1 MASEPAAELASVAV
15 PDNKNAA
22 PARDPNLV
30 SWNGPDDPEHPKN
43 WSKFRKWTSIVPMSL
58 FNFLSSMSS
67 ATMAPALTRIHDD
80 LGFSSTY
87 LSILSLTVFLLGS
100 AFIPLITAPLSEVF
114 GRSLVLQSMNLLY
127 IIFNTLCGA
136 ANTPNQLIAFR
147 FLAGI
152 GGAGPFAIGSGI
164 NADLFKPHERG
175 QAIALFTLAPL
186 LGIVIGPI
194 AGGFLVQYVNW
205 RWCFYVVSIVGG
217 ATQLLGLPFF
227 RETYAP
233 VLLQR
238 RCKKLKKS
246 TRNPAL
252 YTEHDSTS
260 LPQLLRVS
268 LTRPFKLLFTQPVV
282 QVWSLYCAFLWGI
295 LYLLIATFPDVWT
308 VIYGERIS
316 IGSINYIS
324 LFIGMGVA
332 SQLGTRLADK
342 IYRRLCAKNGGR
354 GLPEHRL
361 PVLLVGAVLVPIGLL
376 WYGWSARSSIH
387 WIMPNIGAA
396 IYSAGT
402 LVEVL
407 CVTGYIIDTY
417 QKYAASAMAAIFVL
431 RSILAVVLPLAAPS
445 LYDNLG
451 FGWGNTLLALIAIFI
466 GIPAPILLWYYGPAL
481 RHRSP
486 YARDD

>member
-1 MASEPAAELASVAV
+1 MAAKPSALAMS
-15 PDNKNAA
+15 DSIGTAA
-22 PARDPNLV
+22 PQGHDPNLV
-30 SWNGPDDPEHPKN
+30 QWYGPDDPDHPKN
-43 WSKFRKWTSIVPMSL
+43 WSALQKWTSIIPMSL

-67 ATMAPALTRIHDD
+67 ATMAPALSSIEKD
-80 LGFSSTY
+80 LKFPSYTQ
-87 LSILSLTVFLLGS
+87 SILSLTVFLLGT
-100 AFIPLITAPLSEVF
+100 AFVPLITAPLSEVF
-114 GRSLVLQSMNLLY
+114 GRSLVLQSMNLFY
-127 IIFNTLCGA
+127 ILFNTLCGA
-136 ANTPNQLIAFR
+136 AQSPTQLIVFR
-147 FLAGI
+147 FLAGL

-175 QAIALFTLAPL
+175 KAIALFTLAPL

-194 AGGFLVQYVNW
+194 AGGFLVQYVSW
-205 RWCFYVVSIVGG
+205 RWCFYLVSIIGG

-238 RCKKLKKS
+238 RCKRLRKS
-246 TRNPAL
+246 SQNFDL
-252 YTEHDSTS
+252 YTEHDSIS
-260 LPQLLRVS
+260 LAQLLRMS
-268 LTRPFKLLFTQPVV
+268 MTRPFKLLGTQPVV
-282 QVWSLYCAFLWGI
+282 QVWSIYCAFLWGI
-295 LYLLIATFPDVWT
+295 LYLLVATFPDVWT
-308 VIYGERIS
+308 TIYGESIS
-316 IGSINYIS
+316 IGSLNYIS

-332 SQLGTRLADK
+332 SQAGTRLADK
-342 IYRRLCAKNGGR
+342 YYRKLCAQNGGR
-354 GLPEHRL
+354 GLPEYRL
-361 PVLLVGAVLVPIGLL
+361 PVLIIGAILVPIGLF
-376 WYGWSARSSIH
+376 WYGWSARASIH

-417 QKYAASAMAAIFVL
+417 QKYAASAMAAIIVL

-445 LYDNLG
+445 LYQNLG
-451 FGWGNTLLALIAIFI
+451 FDWGNTLLGLIAIVV

-481 RHRSP
+481 RRRSP